1 MPNMYDWP
9 LRKSFNKLQFKENTM
24 MTRHEK
30 WVHDRNLDEIVDRL
44 SELLVSIMLMSVKQI
59 NEQYLPL
66 KKRFESIQ
74 SDDFD
79 DITF

>member
-1 MPNMYDWP
+1 
-9 LRKSFNKLQFKENTM
+9 M
-24 MTRHEK
+24 MTHHEE
-30 WVHDRNLDEIVDRL
+30 WEHERNLDEIVDRL

-66 KKRFESIQ
+66 KERLDSMQ
-74 SDDFD
+74 SD

>member
-1 MPNMYDWP
+1 MSGWP
-9 LRKSFNKLQFKENTM
+9 LRKSFNKSQPKENAI

-30 WVHDRNLDEIVDRL
+30 WVYERNLDEIVDKL
-44 SELLVSIMLMSVKQI
+44 SELLVSIMLMSVQQI

-66 KKRFESIQ
+66 KKRLQPKQNE
-74 SDDFD
+74 

>member
-1 MPNMYDWP
+1 
-9 LRKSFNKLQFKENTM
+9 

-66 KKRFESIQ
+66 KKRFESEQ
-74 SDDFD
+74 TE

>member
-1 MPNMYDWP
+1 
-9 LRKSFNKLQFKENTM
+9 M

-30 WVHDRNLDEIVDRL
+30 WVHERNLDEIVDRL

-59 NEQYLPL
+59 NDQYLPL

>member
-1 MPNMYDWP
+1 
-9 LRKSFNKLQFKENTM
+9 
-24 MTRHEK
+24 MTHHEE
-30 WVHDRNLDEIVDRL
+30 WEHERNLDEIVDRL

-66 KKRFESIQ
+66 KKRLESKQ
-74 SDDFD
+74 SD